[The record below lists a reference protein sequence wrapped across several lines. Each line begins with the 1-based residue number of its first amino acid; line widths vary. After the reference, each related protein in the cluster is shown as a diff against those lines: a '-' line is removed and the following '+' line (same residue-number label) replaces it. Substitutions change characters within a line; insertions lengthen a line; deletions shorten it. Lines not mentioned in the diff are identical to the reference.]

1 MIYLVGV
8 YHPKPGKYSLP
19 PGYDLTR
26 DQLQAISIQN
36 IPLTIEHSGIF
47 QAVKDVD
54 HAGAGID
61 GKRIGDA
68 LDRIAEQ
75 DALKAPVGVVVEGR
89 ESEIDGRWYC
99 LAGLDLET
107 YSDIPFL
114 VNVGA
119 LKGLSLTHVEA
130 SSLVAVEISLCHHP
144 ARPECFV
151 YKVCPTYVEAQKY
164 MRACCSK
171 ADLRTSPAGNMSN
184 ETATDAS
191 PSLTFNEA
199 IDAMDDSTRN
209 IVAAKFDQMVKAVEA
224 AQKNQAQA
232 NKLKDEA
239 EKRASDLQK
248 TKSAQDANYQLL
260 KQQLGIMGQRFNKD
274 ILDNYSCT
282 PEQLVD
288 EFKSSDEA
296 VLKSGLQRVIMACNH
311 QLMIANARNLDV
323 DKEQSRKRR
332 ATEQIQPEP
341 ASDLKITAAS
351 AQVATPAA
359 ASTDPRDILRH
370 AVQRLDDEF
379 VMM

>member
-1 MIYLVGV
+1 
-8 YHPKPGKYSLP
+8 
-19 PGYDLTR
+19 
-26 DQLQAISIQN
+26 
-36 IPLTIEHSGIF
+36 
-47 QAVKDVD
+47 
-54 HAGAGID
+54 
-61 GKRIGDA
+61 
-68 LDRIAEQ
+68 
-75 DALKAPVGVVVEGR
+75 
-89 ESEIDGRWYC
+89 
-99 LAGLDLET
+99 
-107 YSDIPFL
+107 
-114 VNVGA
+114 
-119 LKGLSLTHVEA
+119 
-130 SSLVAVEISLCHHP
+130 
-144 ARPECFV
+144 
-151 YKVCPTYVEAQKY
+151 
-164 MRACCSK
+164 
-171 ADLRTSPAGNMSN
+171 MSN